1 VTNTSVQL
9 EVEPW
14 EAAYLRFETPREEI
28 RKFTRRLR
36 KAGGD
41 RWPRDAAIV
50 ELFCGRGNGLV
61 ALERLGFTRVTGID
75 LSPTLV
81 ARYRGIGRCS
91 VGDCRA
97 LPLRSASQDVA
108 IVQGGLH
115 HLPRLPEDLA
125 EVLSEVERV
134 LKPGGVFVAVE
145 PWLTPFLVAVHRVGR
160 SPLVRRLWRKM
171 DALATMI
178 EHEGQTYQTWLQQP
192 EMIAA
197 LLCDYFEPG
206 IKHER
211 LGKLLFVGEKRRPTH
226 AREAEILPAPS

>member
-1 VTNTSVQL
+1 VTNTSVQP

-41 RWPRDAAIV
+41 LWPRDAAIV

-81 ARYRGIGRCS
+81 AQYRGTGRCS
-91 VGDCRA
+91 VGNCRA
-97 LPLRSASQDVA
+97 LPLRGASQDVA

-115 HLPRLPEDLA
+115 HLPRLPEDL
-125 EVLSEVERV
+125 EQVLSEVERV

-145 PWLTPFLVAVHRVGR
+145 PWLTPFLVTVHRVAR
-160 SPLVRRLWRKM
+160 SPFVRRLWRKM

-178 EHEGQTYQTWLQQP
+178 EHEGETYQAWLRQP
-192 EMIAA
+192 EMVAA
-197 LLCDYFEPG
+197 LLCDYFKPG
-206 IKHER
+206 IKYER
-211 LGKLLFVGEKRRPTH
+211 WGKLLFVGEKR
-226 AREAEILPAPS
+226 PSDESRDGTV